1 MVSGACLVSGGSLVD
16 CSAAAAALSADAA
29 LTSAVTDD
37 CGQQS
42 KTGKV
47 VVSVNLIV
55 ALVLL

>member
-1 MVSGACLVSGGSLVD
+1 VSGGSLVD